1 MLNNNIREEGVL
13 KRFWRFL
20 TDRSGVPRIT
30 IIIPVLIY
38 EIFSFIVTNASRTG
52 DVIMIGDNS
61 LPVSAFSGVFSA
73 LSNLCIII
81 MVVLYHKAGMCVALL
96 LSIVQFPMQ
105 IMRIIS
111 AHNLASIPGL
121 FMNITTIII
130 IIIIY
135 LGQSRLEKEQQRLSR
150 LFEQTA
156 TALVNA
162 IDAKDKYTHGHSS
175 RVADYSRALAQMNGK
190 SEKECDDIYH
200 AALLHDVGKIGIP
213 VSIINKEGK
222 LTKEEYEYIK
232 QHPVLGSQILEKI
245 EEYPF
250 LCIGARYH
258 HERYDGKGYPEGLV
272 GVDIPEMARI
282 ISVADAYD
290 AMTSKRSY
298 RDPIPQQKVREEI
311 VKGIGMQFDPVYAR
325 LMVRMIDYDTEY
337 ELKEW
342 EERRGYDGVKELVI
356 GEYRSTISDGVLVV
370 PSLTGITLSLSAEEE
385 TTGAAPDMSLI
396 LFDSLDGS
404 VHSEDEEFK
413 KEDLLYFEYAE
424 IFIDGHFEKRGAR
437 KIEQKKIQEG
447 LSGIAKKGD
456 YKIEA
461 VRIKDHALIR
471 VFGKDTASE
480 YVIAL
485 PDSTR
490 FMYIAMTGSH
500 CHLKDISIVR
510 TDKECPEDY
519 IPRIAEEISYIN
531 GPSGN
536 IPNLQV
542 DGYRSAYSEGIPVKD
557 GLQVTFHAKSL
568 PTARLVWH
576 CPFIELFTSDN
587 GNVDGANF
595 RELAYLRLDGE
606 FTECCDD
613 CAADLSVRKTE
624 EFSGWDTWKEFN
636 KNGYEATVTVRIEGN
651 RITLITANS
660 GIAIRAAATVSNLN
674 RTVYLALTGDQ
685 TAITNIRIH

>member
-1 MLNNNIREEGVL
+1 MKEEGAL
-13 KRFWRFL
+13 KRLWKFM

-38 EIFSFIVTNASRTG
+38 EIFSYVVSSASRNGAVLT
-52 DVIMIGDNS
+52 IGGNQ
-61 LPVSAFSGVFSA
+61 LPVTAFSGVFTA
-73 LSNLCIII
+73 LSNICIII
-81 MVVLYHKAGMCVALL
+81 MVVLYRKAGMFVALV
-96 LSIVQFPMQ
+96 LSLAQFPMQ
-105 IMRIIS
+105 IMGVVVD
-111 AHNLASIPGL
+111 HNLASIPGFFL
-121 FMNITTIII
+121 NITTIISI
-130 IIIIY
+130 IIIH
-135 LGQSRLEKEQQRLSR
+135 LGQSRLENEQQRLSR

-175 RVADYSRALAQMNGK
+175 RVAEYSRVLARMNGK

-200 AALLHDVGKIGIP
+200 SALLHDVGKIGIP

-232 QHPVLGSQILEKI
+232 QHPALGAQILEKI

-250 LCIGARYH
+250 LSIGAHYH
-258 HERYDGKGYPEGLV
+258 HERYDGKGYPDGLK
-272 GVDIPEMARI
+272 GEDIPEMARI

-325 LMVRMIDYDTEY
+325 LMVRLIDYDTEY

-356 GEYRSTISDGVLVV
+356 GEYRSTISDGVLIV
-370 PSLTGITLSLSAEEE
+370 PSLTGINLSVHAEDE
-385 TTGAAPDMSLI
+385 TTGATPDMSLI

-424 IFIDGHFEKRGAR
+424 IFIDGHFVKHGAR
-437 KIEQKKIQEG
+437 KIEQRKAEG
-447 LSGIAKKGD
+447 SSDITKKGD
-456 YKIEA
+456 YRIEA

-471 VFGKDTASE
+471 VFGKDTAAE
-480 YVIAL
+480 YIVAL

-490 FMYIAMTGSH
+490 FMYLAMTGSH
-500 CHLKDISIVR
+500 CHLNNISIIK
-510 TDKECPEDY
+510 TDKDCPADY

-531 GPSGN
+531 VPAGN
-536 IPNLQV
+536 IPNVQI
-542 DGYRSAYSEGIPVKD
+542 DGYRSAYSEGILVKD

-576 CPFIELFTSDN
+576 CPFIMLFTSDN
-587 GNVDGANF
+587 GSVNGPNY
-595 RELAYLRLDGE
+595 RELAFLRFDGE
-606 FTECCDD
+606 FTECSDD
-613 CAADLSVRKTE
+613 CITDLSVRKSE
-624 EFSGWDTWKEFN
+624 EFKSWDAWKEFN
-636 KNGYEATVTVRIEGN
+636 KNGYETAVTVKVEGN

-660 GIAIRAAATVSNLN
+660 GIAIRGTATIGNIN
-674 RTVYLALTGDQ
+674 RTVYMAITGDQ
-685 TAITNIRIH
+685 TAITNIRTR

>member
-1 MLNNNIREEGVL
+1 
-13 KRFWRFL
+13 
-20 TDRSGVPRIT
+20 
-30 IIIPVLIY
+30 
-38 EIFSFIVTNASRTG
+38 
-52 DVIMIGDNS
+52 MIGDNS